1 MELLLA
7 EYERHH
13 QRMVERARE
22 RLEAVRLTNLVDAGR
37 VKTSVSEDD
46 MLGKRLPRDEFQ
58 GDTNFRTLKALL
70 KKVDERGFER
80 SAHQLGT
87 LASVFER
94 TVSVPHC
101 FPTPPRVGQNSTKTS
116 SRRVRASC
124 TRTIGACRSRPSCK
138 STAGSRVPARC

>member
-1 MELLLA
+1 MLALLG
-7 EYERHH
+7 EFDRHH
-13 QRMVERARE
+13 ERMIVRARE
-22 RLEAVRLTNLVDAGR
+22 RREAVQLTNLVETGR

-46 MLGKRLPRDEFQ
+46 LLGKRLPRDEFQ

-80 SAHQLGT
+80 SAHQLGS

-94 TVSVPHC
+94 TVFLPHC

-116 SRRVRASC
+116 SRPRRASC
-124 TRTIGACRSRPSCK
+124 TRTTGVCKSPASCK

>member
-1 MELLLA
+1 MNFLLA
-7 EYERHH
+7 EFERHH
-13 QRMVERARE
+13 ARMVERARE
-22 RLEAVRLTNLVDAGR
+22 RLEAVQLTNLVDAGR

-46 MLGKRLPRDEFQ
+46 LLGKRLPRDEFQ

-70 KKVDERGFER
+70 KKVDERGYER

-116 SRRVRASC
+116 SRRRRASC
-124 TRTIGACRSRPSCK
+124 TAKTGACKSPASCR